1 MNRTQKILIVDDEER
16 ISSLL
21 SEWFRDK
28 YAIRV
33 AADGQTA
40 VEYATSDRPDVVLL
54 DINIPKISGL
64 EVLKRMRALYP
75 KLPVIMVT
83 GTSDEVAV
91 TTALMRGAFAYVPK
105 PFNLQYVEHLVAA
118 AGKSR
123 VAS

>member
-1 MNRTQKILIVDDEER
+1 MNRTRKILIVEDEER
-16 ISSLL
+16 VSSLL
-21 SEWFRDK
+21 SEWFRGK

-40 VEYATSDRPDVVLL
+40 IEYAATDPPDVVLL
-54 DINIPKISGL
+54 DINIPRISGL

-91 TTALMRGAFAYVPK
+91 TAALMRGAFAYVPK
-105 PFNLQYVEHLVAA
+105 PFSLQYVEHMVAA

-123 VAS
+123 AAS